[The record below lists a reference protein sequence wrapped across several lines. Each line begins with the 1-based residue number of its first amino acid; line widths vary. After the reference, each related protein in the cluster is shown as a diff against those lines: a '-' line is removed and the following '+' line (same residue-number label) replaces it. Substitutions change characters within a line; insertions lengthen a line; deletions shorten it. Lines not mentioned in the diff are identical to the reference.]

1 MIVGVGARFVVI
13 VDASKLVSRLGCTG
27 ANPGEVIPFGV
38 LHTLGHIRGLFDGL
52 PGFHARL
59 RSVPATA
66 AKGKEDSKQSFV
78 TDNDN
83 YIIEDGIRG
92 DLHDISDRLFQIT
105 GVVEHDMFLDP
116 RLIFPR

>member
-1 MIVGVGARFVVI
+1 MLVLALSSSSTRPSSCRASAARAPTPV
-13 VDASKLVSRLGCTG
+13 
-27 ANPGEVIPFGV
+27 EVIPFGV